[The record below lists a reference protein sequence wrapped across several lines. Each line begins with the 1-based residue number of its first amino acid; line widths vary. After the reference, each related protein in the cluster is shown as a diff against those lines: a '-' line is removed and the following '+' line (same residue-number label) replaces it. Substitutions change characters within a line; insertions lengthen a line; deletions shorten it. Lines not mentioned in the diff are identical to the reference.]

1 MPPSGINP
9 VWLQAN
15 DVLSES
21 ERRVRLMLDSAAEAI
36 CACDSTGTCL
46 FANCS
51 AARILGYGDPAELL
65 GRDLHSL
72 KHHTHKDGTPTPPA
86 RKPLPSLRT
95 LVARMSH
102 DLRTPLAA
110 ILANAEFL
118 AQSNLREEEREE
130 LYEEIRLSVD
140 RMNELVS
147 YLLECSKGGEVL
159 RPAIGNIV
167 ETTERVM
174 RMIGVRPT
182 FRGISMTHRHEGPS
196 VGWYNARL
204 LERAVSNVVLNA
216 CEAVS
221 PESGQVAITTLGGL
235 SCLRIEVWDNG
246 PGIPAEIQHS
256 VFQPFFTFGKS
267 EGTGLGLAI
276 AKRIVEDHG
285 GELSSMQERRRG
297 PRSRSQFPSPFPME
311 RSASGLTLR

>member
-1 MPPSGINP
+1 MLEEAVGSEHSSPSGYP
-9 VWLQAN
+9 QCRQW
-15 DVLSES
+15 
-21 ERRVRLMLDSAAEAI
+21 
-36 CACDSTGTCL
+36 
-46 FANCS
+46 
-51 AARILGYGDPAELL
+51 
-65 GRDLHSL
+65 
-72 KHHTHKDGTPTPPA
+72 TPPA

-118 AQSNLREEEREE
+118 AQSNLSEEERDD
-130 LYEEIRLSVD
+130 LYEEIRLSID

-147 YLLECSKGGEVL
+147 GLLECSKGADVL

-174 RMIGVRPT
+174 RMIVVRPA
-182 FRGISMTHRHEGPS
+182 FRRITITHRHEG
-196 VGWYNARL
+196 VAIGWYNSRL

-221 PESGQVAITTLGGL
+221 PDSGQVAITTLGGP
-235 SCLRIEVWDNG
+235 SCLRIEIWDNG
-246 PGIPAEIQHS
+246 PGIPAEIQDS
-256 VFQPFFTFGKS
+256 VFQPFFTYGKS

-276 AKRIVEDHG
+276 AQRIVEDHG
-285 GELSSMQERRRG
+285 GELFLDARAKTGTSFKISI
-297 PRSRSQFPSPFPME
+297 PFAIPKGE
-311 RSASGLTLR
+311 IA